1 MVLSNPRHERF
12 AQELAKGKSATE
24 AYGLAGY
31 KPSQPNAARLIS
43 NDMVAARVQELL
55 GKAAD
60 RAEITVAIVT
70 ENLRR
75 LALKAEDLGEA
86 PGYSVARAAW
96 VDAAKLNGLVTE
108 KHEVRTGFLD
118 EMSYVERQQ
127 FRAMLVTELERRR
140 RSEGQREA
148 DISKFPTMP
157 GHGTA

>member
-43 NDMVAARVQELL
+43 NDMIAARVQELL
-55 GKAAD
+55 AKAAE
-60 RAEITVAIVT
+60 RAEITVASVT

-108 KHEVRTGFLD
+108 KHEVRTGILD
-118 EMSYVERQQ
+118 EMSHEERNQ
-127 FRAMLVTELERRR
+127 FRSILIAERDRR
-140 RSEGQREA
+140 LAGERPSEPPC
-148 DISKFPTMP
+148 FPKLN
-157 GHGTA
+157 